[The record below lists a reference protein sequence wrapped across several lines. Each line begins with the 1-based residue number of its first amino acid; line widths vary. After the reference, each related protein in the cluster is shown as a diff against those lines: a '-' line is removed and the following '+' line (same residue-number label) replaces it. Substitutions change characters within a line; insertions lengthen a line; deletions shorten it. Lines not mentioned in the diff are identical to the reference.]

1 MAELVEM
8 KSAMAQMQEQL
19 RELMLAMHQ
28 LNLPPQGATR
38 MVGSEDI
45 EMIGAAS
52 TSTPNHVPSPR
63 MEHPSSVREPRVAL
77 PEKFDG
83 TRSKFRGFINQV
95 QLVIELQP
103 QSYPTPGSQV
113 RFIGTLLSGSAL
125 SWFSSFLE
133 RRDPI
138 LDNLEAFLAEFRSMF
153 GEHDA
158 IRVATNKIRILRQ
171 GNRSVTLYAS
181 QFRQLATDIK
191 WDDAA
196 LVSQFL
202 YGLQYEVKKLMLNL
216 PDPQTLSQAIDF
228 AVKCDNRLF
237 EFRSESRTSGPQR
250 YYNSMATPTS
260 PQHIPSEVED
270 MQIDAVRFKP
280 LTEQEKSRRRQG
292 GLCLYCG
299 EPKHTAQHCPKKRR
313 NYKMRSTTVKEDSM
327 SENEYVQLQ

>member
-28 LNLPPQGATR
+28 FNSPIQERTR
-38 MVGSEDI
+38 IAESGDI
-45 EMIGAAS
+45 EMIGTAS
-52 TSTPNHVPSPR
+52 TSTPHHDPSPIVQN
-63 MEHPSSVREPRVAL
+63 PVSIREPRIAL

-95 QLVIELQP
+95 QLAIELQP

-133 RRDPI
+133 QRNPI
-138 LDNLEAFLAEFRSMF
+138 LDNLEAFLAEFRSMY

-158 IRVATNKIRILRQ
+158 TRVATNKIRVLRQ
-171 GNRSVTLYAS
+171 GNRSVTMYAS
-181 QFRQLATDIK
+181 QFRQLAIDIK

-196 LVSQFL
+196 LINQFL

-237 EFRSESRTSGPQR
+237 EFRSENRTREPQR
-250 YYNSMATPTS
+250 YYSMATSTS
-260 PQHIPSEVED
+260 SPNVHSEVED

-280 LTEQEKSRRRQG
+280 LTEQEKIRRRQE

-299 EPKHTAQHCPKKRR
+299 EPKHTTQHCPKKRR
-313 NYKMRSTTVKEDSM
+313 NYKMRGTAIKEDNV
-327 SENEYVQLQ
+327 SENGSIQLQ